1 MCAFKCVLVLKKA
14 LTAETVTEAGIMHAR
29 RRGHIKRMP
38 RELTHSHLKRSAQ
51 KAYLEAV
58 AA

>member
-1 MCAFKCVLVLKKA
+1 MLVLKKA

-51 KAYLEAV
+51 KAYLEA
-58 AA
+58 AAA